1 MLHSLPVSDNG
12 FFIRCHPLGE
22 KASISY
28 GKSFH
33 YAPPPERNLFIA
45 SANILN
51 IICSKFLHH
60 GPLVIWIIL
69 STELANPLWNFYTPQ
84 IQWVTLFHFCLFSA
98 ACRGLYARR
107 ITLTSSNGKIFCV
120 TGLLCGEFTGLQWVP
135 RTKASDAELWCFLWS
150 APEPTVE
157 QTMETLVIWDADCD
171 VIVMMRHGQCLITAN
186 ETVPI
191 YSLLW
196 I

>member
-22 KASISY
+22 KASISC

-45 SANILN
+45 SAN
-51 IICSKFLHH
+51 ICSKFLHH

-84 IQWVTLFHFCLFSA
+84 IQWATLFHFCLFSA
-98 ACRGLYARR
+98 ACRGLYAQNDIR
-107 ITLTSSNGKIFCV
+107 ISRWRHQMEKFSALLAFCV
-120 TGLLCGEFTGLQWVP
+120 GNSPVSSEFPAQRPVTRSFDVFFDLHLNQQLSKQWK
-135 RTKASDAELWCFLWS
+135 RWWF
-150 APEPTVE
+150 
-157 QTMETLVIWDADCD
+157 ETLIA
-171 VIVMMRHGQCLITAN
+171 M
-186 ETVPI
+186 
-191 YSLLW
+191 SL
-196 I
+196 